1 MDFSL
6 EKVGKSIW
14 PEVGAVAGFLV
25 ARMGATYIKEANAL
39 TGWKNPEY
47 YLDGV
52 VGAGSLYMIGAGK
65 AESEAKA
72 VLWAETGLVGQ
83 RAFQKIYDSTIG
95 KSAKKIGRGKIKG
108 APRNPGQLSAV
119 EQAAQIAAAQER
131 AIALRTKQPAAV
143 GGYTEF

>member
-1 MDFSL
+1 MNFSL

-47 YLDGV
+47 YLDGIV
-52 VGAGSLYMIGAGK
+52 AGGSLYMIGVDK
-65 AESEAKA
+65 APNEAKA

-95 KSAKKIGRGKIKG
+95 KSAKKIARGKIKG
-108 APRNPGQLSAV
+108 NPGGGVLNEA
-119 EQAAQIAAAQER
+119 ERAKQIAQANAN
-131 AIALRTKQPAAV
+131 ALALRIKQPASV